1 MWQVSFLDHLHSFD
15 LDINESDQQGKLLND
30 NPIVART
37 MQLIKYSW
45 SYKEIVGDMK
55 PRLTHNILGAKK
67 VAWVNIQKTV
77 KLDYQF
83 SSIFTW
89 TVLGIWKY

>member
-1 MWQVSFLDHLHSFD
+1 MIASFSMWQVSFLDHLHSFD

-67 VAWVNIQKTV
+67 VAWVNIQKIII
-77 KLDYQF
+77 LDYQLNF
-83 SSIFTW
+83 IFT
-89 TVLGIWKY
+89 

>member
-67 VAWVNIQKTV
+67 VAWVNIQKIII
-77 KLDYQF
+77 LDYQLNF
-83 SSIFTW
+83 IFT
-89 TVLGIWKY
+89 